1 MSSLNTFIFLLRC
14 FLVADYSAQAVV
26 NSILHESFPSDPI
39 VGEEDSKDLRGE
51 TGRQMREKVLELANS
66 GLEKALNED
75 SVCVLFYFH
84 IQDSITKKKRHFRS
98 VHFLQQAHTKG
109 AAVDTLWACVLDQE
123 WPRAREKNNVHNYC
137 PALFEI
143 EKQNYVLSPFQR
155 RMSSD
160 RERKLTRSPFL
171 G

>member
-1 MSSLNTFIFLLRC
+1 MSSLNTFICLLRC

-84 IQDSITKKKRHFRS
+84 IQDSITKKTSFS
-98 VHFLQQAHTKG
+98 ICSFFT
-109 AAVDTLWACVLDQE
+109 
-123 WPRAREKNNVHNYC
+123 
-137 PALFEI
+137 
-143 EKQNYVLSPFQR
+143 
-155 RMSSD
+155 
-160 RERKLTRSPFL
+160 TRSTHEGRSCGHSVGMCFGP
-171 G
+171 GMA